1 MHRTLTFLF
10 TPVPLKPVVQRML
23 KYEPLDRSQDSIRSL
38 RVLPSGETINCELVK
53 TALLPTRDDA
63 DDAEPRSQNRRGKE
77 DVIEQHEEIDVRQS
91 VSTDS

>member
-1 MHRTLTFLF
+1 
-10 TPVPLKPVVQRML
+10 ML
-23 KYEPLDRSQDSIRSL
+23 KCEPLDRSQDSIRLL
-38 RVLPSGETINCELVK
+38 RVLPSDETINCELVK

-63 DDAEPRSQNRRGKE
+63 DDAEARSQNRRGKE